1 MCRWLWSES
10 GVLLLQNAAAVR
22 SISPHSV
29 ESLKKK
35 PHKTGSSDD
44 GAAPFPGIYLEDVQV
59 KIIQKSL
66 AH

>member
-1 MCRWLWSES
+1 MCHWLWSES
-10 GVLLLQNAAAVR
+10 GTLLLQNTAAVR

-29 ESLKKK
+29 ESLKKT
-35 PHKTGSSDD
+35 HKTGSSDD

-59 KIIQKSL
+59 KITQKSL